1 MTFVQVEFLA
11 FFTVVFVLY
20 WGVRARVAQNVLL
33 LLASALFYG
42 WVHPWWLVLLYVAA
56 LLDYGAGLAM
66 ERWPTHKRLVLVTS
80 IGANLALLGYYKYWD
95 FFVENAAGALDALG
109 VANTLTPLGILLP
122 AGISFYTFQSMAYS
136 FDVYRGELKP
146 RKNLFDYLLAV
157 SLFCHLVAGPVQ
169 RAGNLLQQAETD
181 RRFDWEAVRSGFAL
195 AMWGAFKK
203 VCIADTISPY
213 TDKIFSVDSPSTS
226 MVVAGT
232 LAFALQILT
241 DFSGYTDIAR
251 GTARMI
257 GFDLMENF
265 RNPYLATNPSEF
277 WNRWHISFSTW
288 IRDYVYIPFGG
299 SRGGFWFV
307 TRNTF
312 AAMVLSGIWHGASW
326 NFALWGAYHGALLT
340 GYRLVVP
347 RVPAALKTMP
357 GARVIATTIMFSFT
371 CFGWFLFRELDVAR
385 IVALL
390 SQDPFRATPEQ
401 NLTAAIVL
409 GMTGVLALPLFGAL
423 AVQKWVLPTLR
434 ESAWYLPAQTAAWA
448 GFGLSM
454 FTFARM
460 SANDFIYFQF

>member
-1 MTFVQVEFLA
+1 LTFVQVEFLA
-11 FFTVVFVLY
+11 FFAVVFALY
-20 WGVRARVAQNVLL
+20 WGIRARLAQNVLL
-33 LLASALFYG
+33 LVASAVFYG
-42 WVHPWWLVLLYVAA
+42 WVHPWWLILLYVAA

-66 ERWPTHKRLVLVTS
+66 ERWPDRKRLVLVVS
-80 IGANLALLGYYKYWD
+80 ITANLALLGYYKYWD
-95 FFVENAAGALDALG
+95 FFIESAAGALTALG
-109 VANTLTPLGILLP
+109 VSNSLTPLGILLP

-146 RKNLFDYLLAV
+146 RKNLLDYLLAV
-157 SLFCHLVAGPVQ
+157 SFFAHLVAGPVQ
-169 RAGNLLQQAETD
+169 RASNLLQQAEED
-181 RRFDWEAVRSGFAL
+181 RRFDWGNLRSGFAL

-203 VCIADTISPY
+203 ICIADSISPY
-213 TDKIFSVDSPSTS
+213 TDKIFSVADPSTS
-226 MVVAGT
+226 MVIAGT
-232 LAFALQILT
+232 VAFSLQILT

-251 GTARMI
+251 GVARML
-257 GFDLMENF
+257 GWDLMENF
-265 RNPYLATNPSEF
+265 RHPYLATNPSEF

-299 SRGGFWFV
+299 SRGSFWFS

-347 RVPAALKTMP
+347 RIPGGLRTMP
-357 GARVIATTIMFSFT
+357 GSRYVAIAIMFGFT
-371 CFGWFLFRELDVAR
+371 CFGWFLFRELDVSR

-390 SQDPFRATPEQ
+390 TQNPFVATPEQ
-401 NLTAAIVL
+401 TLTAAVVL
-409 GMTGVLALPLFGAL
+409 GMTLVLSTPLLLAL
-423 AVQKWVLPTLR
+423 AVEKWVLPRVET
-434 ESAWYLPAQTAAWA
+434 SPWYLPMQTAAWA
-448 GFGLSM
+448 SFGLAM